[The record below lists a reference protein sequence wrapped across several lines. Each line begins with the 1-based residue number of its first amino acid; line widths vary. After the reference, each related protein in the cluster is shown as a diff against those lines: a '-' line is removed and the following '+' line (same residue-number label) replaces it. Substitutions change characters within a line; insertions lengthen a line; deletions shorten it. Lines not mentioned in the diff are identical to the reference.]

1 MVRGRK
7 PTNPKLL
14 EAGGSYKSNPNRQP
28 AEEIAVREGVP
39 TASPLVQT
47 SEVAVAIWD
56 NVVDLLVEM
65 DVVNQTDVYL
75 IEQFVLNYMNM
86 LHLQKTL
93 MNEGFTIDDGRESI
107 KKHPSTSTLTAAQ
120 TLHVKLLSEM
130 GLTPSARARMATP
143 KGNKAD
149 DPIAKLLDGLKG

>member
-1 MVRGRK
+1 MRGRK

-14 EAGGSYKSNPNRQP
+14 EAAGSYKSNPSRQP
-28 AEEIAVREGVP
+28 AEEIAVRAGVP
-39 TASPLVQT
+39 TATPLVQT
-47 SEVAVAIWD
+47 SEVALAIWD

-65 DVVNQTDVYL
+65 EIANGTDIYL

-86 LHLQKTL
+86 LHLQKSL
-93 MNEGFTIDDGRESI
+93 MDEGFAIDDGKESI

-143 KGNKAD
+143 TGNKAD